1 MQRISAEVPQ
11 RGKMTREDVITVHA
25 IYRRK
30 TKDIISF
37 LTLPIE
43 LRKEWLTHKFIVGI
57 AKFHKE
63 LKSLNGWDLVG
74 YYHDDITE

>member
-1 MQRISAEVPQ
+1 
-11 RGKMTREDVITVHA
+11 MTREDVITVHA

-43 LRKEWLTHKFIVGI
+43 LRKEWLNHNFIVGI
-57 AKFHKE
+57 AQFHKE
-63 LKSLNGWDLVG
+63 LKNLGGWNLVG
-74 YYHDDITE
+74 YYHDDIKE

>member
-1 MQRISAEVPQ
+1 MQRISTEVPQ

-30 TKDIISF
+30 AKDIISF

-43 LRKEWLTHKFIVGI
+43 LRKEWITHKFIVGI
-57 AKFHKE
+57 AMFHKE
-63 LKSLNGWDLVG
+63 LKHLRGWELVC
-74 YYHDDITE
+74 YYYDNTTE